1 MYDILKNSIVKL
13 RGTCR
18 DKFTRYFE
26 IYDTYGEEVF
36 NSLFCLAGS
45 KLQCRVNHV
54 LYCFNYSTD

>member
-1 MYDILKNSIVKL
+1 MYDILNNSIVKH
-13 RGTCR
+13 RSTCR
-18 DKFTRYFE
+18 DKFTKYFE

-54 LYCFNYSTD
+54 L